1 LGWSSPTNCND
12 AAPADA
18 TDSRRPTA
26 DATPNTARPVA
37 RTNQKGK
44 NKAPQHVEATIVAQ
58 NLLGGNKNP
67 SYENAIYY
75 NCGEPGHNTG
85 KCSLPKACFICKK
98 VNHEVEDYPVRRQA
112 HSTARYIGSAT
123 TGLDFYH
130 IDMRAKTVQNNA
142 TKNVGCV
149 LQNMVKFQRSS

>member
-1 LGWSSPTNCND
+1 
-12 AAPADA
+12 
-18 TDSRRPTA
+18 
-26 DATPNTARPVA
+26 
-37 RTNQKGK
+37 
-44 NKAPQHVEATIVAQ
+44 VAQ

-75 NCGEPGHNTG
+75 NCGEPGHSTG

-98 VNHEVEDYPVRRQA
+98 VKHEVEDYPVRRQA

-123 TGLDFYH
+123 IGLGFYH
-130 IDMRAKTVQNNA
+130 IELRAKTVQNNA

-149 LQNMVKFQRSS
+149 LTEYGKISKEQLSREFVVIYRTNWPW